1 MYVCMRA
8 CVGWGQAK
16 VGDME
21 QLREVTENEGVEKK
35 KMWRK
40 SFSGLKEREKETQAF
55 IPFHVMTLLL
65 LQC

>member
-1 MYVCMRA
+1 MGEGYTCICVHACMHA

-16 VGDME
+16 VGDTE

-40 SFSGLKEREKETQAF
+40 SFTGLREREKERLVF
-55 IPFHVMTLLL
+55 I
-65 LQC
+65 